1 MPTENPP
8 PRAAA
13 STVYWAGRCDAHAR
27 SLELELASWGH
38 CFPDGP
44 PDAEDALILLRR
56 TVGEVR
62 AAGPGP
68 HARTAALLE
77 RAVAPLEAARLL
89 TARTL
94 TPAVLPLV
102 SHHLRTAASALAA
115 ARAHLAA
122 TGAAPTASAGVA
134 PTV

>member
-1 MPTENPP
+1 MPTENPS
-8 PRAAA
+8 PRATA
-13 STVYWAGRCDAHAR
+13 STVLWAGRCDAHAR
-27 SLELELASWGH
+27 SVEMELASWGH
-38 CFPDGP
+38 RFPDGP

-62 AAGPGP
+62 AAGPGLP
-68 HARTAALLE
+68 ARTADLLE
-77 RAVAPLEAARLL
+77 RATVPLEAARLL

-102 SHHLRTAASALAA
+102 SHHLRVAAAALAA

-122 TGAAPTASAGVA
+122 AGAVPSASAG
-134 PTV
+134 